1 MEDPMKTGGCFCKS
15 VRYELKNN
23 DYKVVNCHCS
33 MCRRTSG
40 APFVSWLIVPTTD
53 FRYTG
58 DTPQLLKSSENA
70 SRDFCAKCGTPV
82 TCVNET
88 HPEIVDVTLGSL
100 DEPETFVPSGDFYTD
115 TRLPWVT

>member
-58 DTPQLLKSSENA
+58 DTPHLLKSSE
-70 SRDFCAKCGTPV
+70 
-82 TCVNET
+82 T
-88 HPEIVDVTLGSL
+88 HRGI
-100 DEPETFVPSGDFYTD
+100 FVPSAA
-115 TRLPWVT
+115 LP

>member
-23 DYKVVNCHCS
+23 AYKVVNCHCS

-58 DTPQLLKSSENA
+58 DTPHLLKSSENA

-115 TRLPWVT
+115 TRLPWVK